1 MKSKEPVVTKRKLRS
16 SYVTSIISISL
27 VLFLIG
33 LTGLLVLNAKSLSD
47 YVKESLNLSIII
59 KDNAKEVD
67 VRRLQKNLDASPY
80 VKATEYISKEEAA
93 ENLQKE
99 LGEDFLDF
107 LGYNPLLASIDVYLY
122 APYANPDSI
131 VTIENQLKEYTLI
144 KEVYYHESLIYLINE
159 NIRKISMVILL
170 FSALLFLIALTLIS
184 NTIRLSV
191 YAKRFLINT
200 MQLVGA
206 TRTFIRKPFLMT
218 SVLHGILA
226 ALIAIILIVGVLYY
240 AQSEFQEFWR
250 IQDVRILG
258 ILFLGIVI
266 LGILFNYF
274 STYFAVTK
282 YLSMEEDDLYY

>member
-1 MKSKEPVVTKRKLRS
+1 M
-16 SYVTSIISISL
+16 I
-27 VLFLIG
+27 FLIG

-67 VRRLQKNLDASPY
+67 VRRLQKNLDASAY
-80 VKATEYISKEEAA
+80 VKSTEYISKEEAA
-93 ENLQKE
+93 ESLQKE

-122 APYANPDSI
+122 APYANTDSI
-131 VTIENQLKEYTLI
+131 AIIENQLREYTLI

-170 FSALLFLIALTLIS
+170 FSGLLFLIALTLIS

-206 TRTFIRKPFLMT
+206 NRSFIRKPFLLT
-218 SVLHGILA
+218 SVVHGILA
-226 ALIAIILIVGVLYY
+226 ALISIILIVGILYY
-240 AQSEFQEFWR
+240 AQNEFQEFWR
-250 IQDVRILG
+250 IQDLRILG
-258 ILFLGIVI
+258 VLFAGIIL
-266 LGILFNYF
+266 LGILFNYL